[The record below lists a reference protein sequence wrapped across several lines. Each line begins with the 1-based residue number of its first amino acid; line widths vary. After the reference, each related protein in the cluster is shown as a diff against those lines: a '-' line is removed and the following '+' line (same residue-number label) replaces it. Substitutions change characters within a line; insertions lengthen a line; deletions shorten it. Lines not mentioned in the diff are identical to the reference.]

1 MSAVGSAEEIIAR
14 AEALRPY
21 LHEQQAATE
30 ERTFYSPETHEAFKE
45 AGFYRLLVPRR
56 YGGLEMS
63 IPTFFSVIA
72 AIARGCPS
80 TGWMLSLGVGHA
92 LQVGSYY
99 PEQAQEETYGEDGHF
114 VASSSFAYQDALA
127 TPVDGGYRVKGT
139 WHFCSGVPYSTH
151 HIGLIPTVSED
162 IGIEHLLMAI
172 IPADRYRRLDNWGDL
187 IGLKGSGS
195 HSIVVEDTFI
205 PSHMVV
211 PITDFATAEGH
222 TEGSRLHGNPMYA
235 GRFMAFAA
243 GELASVQV
251 GAAQA
256 TADELERLLPGKRE
270 ISLTMSGALKAE
282 SLDYQR
288 CLGLAIAYSDSAH
301 SILSSMGDRYEEL
314 ARRRVEDG
322 VPFSDED
329 ELRVY
334 GQHMTATKLCWEAG
348 ETAFRA
354 ASTTGA
360 RDGARM
366 QRVFRDLCAFRT
378 NGVHQFDFRA
388 PSIAQARMGL
398 PVTSML

>member
-1 MSAVGSAEEIIAR
+1 MSPDEVIAR
-14 AEALRPY
+14 AHEMRPH
-21 LHEQQAATE
+21 LLEQQAATE
-30 ERTFYSPETHEAFKE
+30 ERTYYSEETHEAFKE
-45 AGFYRLLVPRR
+45 AGFYRLLVPQK

-63 IPTFFSVIA
+63 LSTFFSVIA
-72 AIARGCPS
+72 AIARGCTS

-99 PEQAQEETYGEDGHF
+99 PEDTQEETYGEDGHF

-127 TPVDGGYRVKGT
+127 TSVDGGYLVKGT

-151 HIGLIPTVSED
+151 HIGLIPTVSGE
-162 IGIEHLLMAI
+162 IGIDDLLMVI

-195 HSIVVEDTFI
+195 HSIVVDETFI
-205 PSHMVV
+205 PSRAVV
-211 PITDFATAEGH
+211 PITDFAAAEGH
-222 TEGSRLHGNPMYA
+222 TVGSRLHGNPMYA

-251 GAAQA
+251 GNAQA
-256 TADELERLLPGKRE
+256 AADELERLLPGKRE
-270 ISLTMSGALKAE
+270 ISLTMSGALKDE

-288 CLGLAIAYSDSAH
+288 CLGLATAYSDAAH
-301 SILSSMGDRYEEL
+301 SILTSMGDRYEEL
-314 ARRRVEDG
+314 ARGRVEG
-322 VPFSDED
+322 VPFTEED

-366 QRVFRDLCAFRT
+366 QRIFRDMCAFRT

-388 PSIAQARMGL
+388 PSIAQARMGK

>member
-1 MSAVGSAEEIIAR
+1 
-14 AEALRPY
+14 
-21 LHEQQAATE
+21 
-30 ERTFYSPETHEAFKE
+30 
-45 AGFYRLLVPRR
+45 
-56 YGGLEMS
+56 
-63 IPTFFSVIA
+63 
-72 AIARGCPS
+72 
-80 TGWMLSLGVGHA
+80 
-92 LQVGSYY
+92 
-99 PEQAQEETYGEDGHF
+99 
-114 VASSSFAYQDALA
+114 
-127 TPVDGGYRVKGT
+127 
-139 WHFCSGVPYSTH
+139 
-151 HIGLIPTVSED
+151 
-162 IGIEHLLMAI
+162 
-172 IPADRYRRLDNWGDL
+172 
-187 IGLKGSGS
+187 
-195 HSIVVEDTFI
+195 
-205 PSHMVV
+205 MVV

>member
-1 MSAVGSAEEIIAR
+1 VTPQEIIAR
-14 AEALRPY
+14 AEAMRPH
-21 LHEQQAATE
+21 LLEDQGATE
-30 ERTFYSPETHEAFKE
+30 QRTFYSEETHEAFKE

-63 IPTFFSVIA
+63 IATFFSVVA

-99 PEQAQEETYGEDGHF
+99 PEEAQAETYGEDGHF
-114 VASSSFAYQDALA
+114 VASSSFAYEDALA
-127 TPVDGGYRVKGT
+127 TPVDGGYRVRGT

-151 HIGLIPTVSED
+151 HIGLIPMVSQDIRVED
-162 IGIEHLLMAI
+162 LLMVI
-172 IPADRYRRLDNWGDL
+172 IPADRYRRLENWGDL

-195 HSIVVEDTFI
+195 HSIVVDETFI
-205 PSHMVV
+205 PSRAVV
-211 PITDFATAEGH
+211 PITEFARGEGH

-251 GAAQA
+251 GNAQA
-256 TADELERLLPGKRE
+256 AADELERLLPGKRE
-270 ISLTMSGALKAE
+270 ISLTMSGTLKTE

-288 CLGLAIAYSDSAH
+288 CLGQAIAYSDAAH
-301 SILSSMGDRYEEL
+301 SILTAMGDRYEDL
-314 ARRRVEDG
+314 ARRRTENG

-366 QRVFRDLCAFRT
+366 QRIFRDLCAFRT

-388 PSIAQARMGL
+388 PSLAQARMGM